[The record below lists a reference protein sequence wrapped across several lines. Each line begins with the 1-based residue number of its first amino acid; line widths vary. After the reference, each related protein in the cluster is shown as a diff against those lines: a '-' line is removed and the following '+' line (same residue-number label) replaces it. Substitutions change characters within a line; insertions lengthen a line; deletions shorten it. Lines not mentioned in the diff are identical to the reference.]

1 VARVRRG
8 FWLRFAAGVLKPL
21 LIPLTRRT
29 WLHRERIP
37 LTGSA
42 IIAINHISY
51 ADPLTV
57 AHFIYDLPR
66 NPQFLAK
73 HTLFGIP
80 LVGSV
85 LRGTKQIP
93 VRRNTRDAGAA
104 LEVAVEAVR
113 DGAGLAIYPEGTCT
127 KDPDLWPML
136 GKTGVARL
144 ALSTGAP
151 VIPVAQWGAQA
162 IHHPI
167 TRKVRIRRVP
177 ITMLVGEPV
186 DLSAYLGRPLT
197 GELLV
202 EVTDLIMRRLT
213 ELVGQI
219 RGEQP
224 PDLQYDPVRAE
235 RSGRRSRAAGDGG
248 GAVDV
253 DGLRGGAVRGTDG
266 AE

>member
-1 VARVRRG
+1 LPVARARRG
-8 FWLRFAAGVLKPL
+8 FWLRFAAGVLKPI
-21 LIPLTRRT
+21 LIPLTKRT

-37 LTGSA
+37 LTGPA
-42 IIAINHISY
+42 ILAINHISY

-73 HTLFGIP
+73 HTLFELPVVRG
-80 LVGSV
+80 V
-85 LRGTKQIP
+85 LNRTKQIP

-104 LEVAVEAVR
+104 LEAAVTAIGN
-113 DGAGLAIYPEGTCT
+113 GAGVAIYPEGTCT
-127 KDPDLWPML
+127 RDPDLWPML

-151 VIPVAQWGAQA
+151 VFPVAQWGAQA

-177 ITMLVGEPV
+177 ITMAAGEPV
-186 DLSAYLGRPLT
+186 DLSEYLGRPIT

-213 ELVGQI
+213 DLVGEI
-219 RGEQP
+219 RGETP
-224 PDLQYDPVRAE
+224 PDLPYDPVRGE
-235 RSGRRSRAAGDGG
+235 RTGRPSRRPAAGAGG
-248 GAVDV
+248 
-253 DGLRGGAVRGTDG
+253 
-266 AE
+266 E